1 MCLPFHI
8 AFSNIVFFHN
18 FQKQKKAGSI
28 SKENP
33 FWNKS
38 SVRLSFLAANCIHA
52 QNDKARKGTLCT
64 ITRAKRKKES
74 HLLGMEVAE
83 VESSPH
89 EADEAETAGV
99 ADPEGKTIPFQE
111 KKPNSFRHFSNN
123 KSANTIQ

>member
-111 KKPNSFRHFSNN
+111 KKPNS
-123 KSANTIQ
+123 